1 MAKGLGK
8 GLEGLFEENAAFQ
21 DNTISDKKLTFIK
34 ITNIEPDKN
43 QPRKV
48 FDKEALDEL
57 SSSIAQ
63 HGILQPIIVRPA
75 ENGQYRIISGER
87 RWRASRLAGL
97 TEMPVLIKND
107 ADEKLSLEIGLIEN
121 LQREDLNIIEQARG
135 YKSLITDFSLTQEDI
150 AKRVGK
156 SRPSI
161 ANTLRILALP
171 DEVLKM
177 VSDSEITSG
186 HARALLPLFEKT
198 PDKEYIIALAKKI
211 VEKGLTVRDVE
222 NMAKLQKAPRK
233 AAKKDI
239 YIQELSSSLGRK
251 TKIKYSATKKGK
263 SKGSVTIDFYSNE
276 DLENLYNALLK
287 RGE

>member
-1 MAKGLGK
+1 M
-8 GLEGLFEENAAFQ
+8 
-21 DNTISDKKLTFIK
+21 FIK

-135 YKSLITDFSLTQEDI
+135 YKSLMTDFSLTQEEI
-150 AKRVGK
+150 AQRVGK

-171 DEVLKM
+171 DEILQM
-177 VSDSEITSG
+177 VANGELTSG
-186 HARALLPLFEKT
+186 HARALLPLFERNPKK
-198 PDKEYIIALAKKI
+198 DYIIEQAKKI

-222 NMAKLQKAPRK
+222 NMAKKEKMQQKTAK
-233 AAKKDI
+233 KKDI
-239 YIQELSSSLGRK
+239 YIDELEKQLSSSLGRK

-263 SKGSVTIDFYSNE
+263 SGGSITIDFYSNE